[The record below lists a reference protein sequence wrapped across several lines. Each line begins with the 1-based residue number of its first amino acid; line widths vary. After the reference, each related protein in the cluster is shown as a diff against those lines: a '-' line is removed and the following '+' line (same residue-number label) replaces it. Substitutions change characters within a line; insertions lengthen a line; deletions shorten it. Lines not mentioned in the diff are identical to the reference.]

1 MTTKSDLLAAMQT
14 EAKGH
19 RARIAELRDQRD
31 ADTTLRNRV
40 EPRFH
45 AACNHGNGNPEPE
58 AGDLHRELCA
68 LQDRLARGESERKDA
83 EQRLADLDRTLGAD
97 AAAATAMKA
106 ADAARQTVAT
116 IEKKIATATATATR
130 WQALSAEAFAASQ
143 AARATLTAIARF
155 SLPEDVRTELGI
167 VGEPPAAPAID
178 PATLEQR
185 GVGFAEA
192 AEQAQRQADDLTR
205 ALAVA
210 RAAEE
215 HAVIELLKQRAY
227 QAEIEHAVALASY
240 LPALARFRAAHDVAF
255 SYVPELPAYKRH
267 ADESHGA
274 AMEAARQ
281 AAQPQLEPGLMNRVR
296 AAVRAL
302 A

>member
-1 MTTKSDLLAAMQT
+1 MTTKTDLLAAMQA
-14 EAKGH
+14 EARGL
-19 RARIAELRDQRD
+19 RTRIAELRDQRD
-31 ADTTLRNRV
+31 ALAASIERV
-40 EPRFH
+40 EPRYH
-45 AACNHGNGNPEPE
+45 AACGSSGHPDPE
-58 AGDLHRELCA
+58 ADALQRELST
-68 LQDRLARGESERKDA
+68 LHDRLARGESERKDA
-83 EQRLADLDRTLGAD
+83 QQRLADLDRTLSAD
-97 AAAATAMKA
+97 AAAAAAEKAVESARRAVAAIEKQSATAA
-106 ADAARQTVAT
+106 AT
-116 IEKKIATATATATR
+116 IAR
-130 WQALSAEAFAASQ
+130 WQGLSAQAFADSQ

-167 VGEPPAAPAID
+167 GGEPPVPPAID